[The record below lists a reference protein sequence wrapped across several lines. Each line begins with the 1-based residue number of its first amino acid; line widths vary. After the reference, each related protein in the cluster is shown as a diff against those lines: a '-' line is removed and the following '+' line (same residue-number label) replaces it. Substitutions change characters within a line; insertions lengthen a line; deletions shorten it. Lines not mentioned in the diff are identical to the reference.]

1 MLSLKIKVN
10 AQNPGTEM
18 FDTRVKNALTQPKNG
33 MIKTF
38 SNTGFVLDWLPRKSF
53 LDSSSSQIY
62 IIQLTINFWT
72 RSYSNNPFNIII

>member
-1 MLSLKIKVN
+1 MFSLKIKVN

-38 SNTGFVLDWLPRKSF
+38 SNAGFVLYWLPHKSF
-53 LDSSSSQIY
+53 LDS
-62 IIQLTINFWT
+62 
-72 RSYSNNPFNIII
+72 